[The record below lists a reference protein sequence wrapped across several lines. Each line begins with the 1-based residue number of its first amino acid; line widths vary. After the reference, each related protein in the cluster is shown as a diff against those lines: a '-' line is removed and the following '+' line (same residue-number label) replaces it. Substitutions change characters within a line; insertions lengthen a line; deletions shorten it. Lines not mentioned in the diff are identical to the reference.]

1 MSNTEGHRRGSP
13 GRPAP
18 RGPKRPPGAPV
29 GPEQVRSAVLDAA
42 ARLFAEQGVSKV
54 SLRDIAEG
62 ADVDVAL
69 IRRYVGVRDELIDEV
84 YRSVRSTLV
93 AELEAKPLGQLDHGR
108 QSNLGRWICLLSYYS
123 TRAIPAP
130 ADGPDPIL
138 NLASTLESENDLDSE
153 TAKVRAAQVTA
164 ISIGWRLFEDHLV
177 RSTGLSGLP
186 VKMLRDDLTEIQR
199 RIGAIPWPTA
209 PE

>member
-1 MSNTEGHRRGSP
+1 M
-13 GRPAP
+13 
-18 RGPKRPPGAPV
+18 
-29 GPEQVRSAVLDAA
+29 
-42 ARLFAEQGVSKV
+42 SKV

-62 ADVDVAL
+62 ADVDVGL

-84 YRSVRSTLV
+84 YRSVSSTLV

-130 ADGPDPIL
+130 TDGADPIL
-138 NLASTLESENDLDSE
+138 TLASTLESENDLDSE

-164 ISIGWRLFEDHLV
+164 ISFGWRLFEDHLV

-186 VKMLRDDLTEIQR
+186 VKLLRDDLTEMQR
-199 RIGAIPWPTA
+199 RIGATPWPTA